1 MRYGSFK
8 TSPVFFLSALPA
20 WSSVTPQSSCCSQL
34 LGLLTG
40 CRSCFL
46 LRQMPFAFHPNGVH
60 CNLTGPHG
68 IFNVKMAFRDI
79 FFLITCSSLLAFAY
93 MVFVCV
99 WGSSLCSWSLFH
111 CLMRGDRLSARL
123 KPNPPSSPSHVS
135 RHPTAA
141 EAFFKMRPRIAH
153 VRARARELCPSLSS
167 LQSFDSYL
175 LRQV

>member
-1 MRYGSFK
+1 
-8 TSPVFFLSALPA
+8 
-20 WSSVTPQSSCCSQL
+20 
-34 LGLLTG
+34 
-40 CRSCFL
+40 
-46 LRQMPFAFHPNGVH
+46 
-60 CNLTGPHG
+60 
-68 IFNVKMAFRDI
+68 
-79 FFLITCSSLLAFAY
+79 

-99 WGSSLCSWSLFH
+99 WGSSLCSRSLFH

-153 VRARARELCPSLSS
+153 VRARAWELCPSPSS

-175 LRQV
+175 LRQVWIATIYPFVKPIILHLTSSLPPSLPLIYSQRLPLSLSLTPKHSLCPRERETLYLGAMAKFMTSPITVQTDRQKEIDR